1 MLVLA
6 TRPGGKESDNR
17 HDRLLPPRTQRP
29 CRRRTAHERDEFAS
43 FHSIELHPIPH
54 KPGPG
59 ATGYRIDDDQS
70 AGVRMILHTECR
82 AAPKLRLGLSPVLL
96 NQQTLTSMFW
106 TPLVCRYC
114 CKSPKIPD
122 GDFFERN
129 EANLCSPINMVPRP
143 LAKLPVSLS
152 RGDEVPHVFIGES
165 HQRARKIFISS
176 GKRLLQ
182 QNLPG
187 PDSCSAAK
195 STFIRSP
202 RRRGRTAGAKPRP
215 GGNLACVTNLE
226 AVANAGNADA

>member
-82 AAPKLRLGLSPVLL
+82 AAPKTASRFESGAPQSTDVNEHVLDA
-96 NQQTLTSMFW
+96 SC
-106 TPLVCRYC
+106 V
-114 CKSPKIPD
+114 
-122 GDFFERN
+122 
-129 EANLCSPINMVPRP
+129 P
-143 LAKLPVSLS
+143 LADIKPMVHMTAAPWILYHAERCRDPENVDRAVHPVTI
-152 RGDEVPHVFIGES
+152 DE
-165 HQRARKIFISS
+165 
-176 GKRLLQ
+176 
-182 QNLPG
+182 
-187 PDSCSAAK
+187 
-195 STFIRSP
+195 
-202 RRRGRTAGAKPRP
+202 
-215 GGNLACVTNLE
+215 
-226 AVANAGNADA
+226 